1 MELGWM
7 VSPGSV
13 VRGFFMIFPFARGRS
28 DVSAPLFDPD
38 VTSLVYETLFSF
50 WNSHMPRTA
59 SKPLLPRKRP
69 VQARSAATVDAMFD
83 ATIQV
88 LLTHGAR
95 HLTTT
100 RVAERAGV
108 SVGTMYQYFPHKEAL
123 LHAVIERYLGEVA
136 DAVEDACEQAFGQPL
151 EVASDALVS
160 AYILAKSRD
169 VEASR
174 ALYAASSELE
184 VTDLVQKAFERF
196 RAAAARLLASCP
208 DAQFKDADQV
218 AFALLAAV
226 TGATRV
232 AFENEAQLALLDDF
246 RGRMTMMARAFLCS
260 AATE

>member
-1 MELGWM
+1 M
-7 VSPGSV
+7 PCT
-13 VRGFFMIFPFARGRS
+13 
-28 DVSAPLFDPD
+28 APK
-38 VTSLVYETLFSF
+38 SL
-50 WNSHMPRTA
+50 
-59 SKPLLPRKRP
+59 KPRKRP
-69 VQARSAATVDAMFD
+69 VQARSAATVDAIVQ

-136 DAVEDACEQAFGQPL
+136 DAVEGTCEQTLGQPL

-160 AYILAKSRD
+160 AYVIAKTRD

-184 VTDLVQKAFERF
+184 VTDLVQKAFERL
-196 RAAAARLLASCP
+196 RAAAARLLRSCP
-208 DAQFKDADQV
+208 DARFENADQV
-218 AFALLAAV
+218 AFSLLAAV

-232 AFENEAQLALLDDF
+232 AFENEVQLALLDDF
-246 RGRMTMMARAFLCS
+246 CRRMMMMARSFLRVAS
-260 AATE
+260 T

>member
-1 MELGWM
+1 
-7 VSPGSV
+7 
-13 VRGFFMIFPFARGRS
+13 
-28 DVSAPLFDPD
+28 
-38 VTSLVYETLFSF
+38 
-50 WNSHMPRTA
+50 MPRPVP
-59 SKPLLPRKRP
+59 KPLAPRKRP
-69 VQARSAATVDAMFD
+69 VQARSAATVDAIFD

-95 HLTTT
+95 HLSTT

-123 LHAVIERYLGEVA
+123 LHAVIGRYLGEVA
-136 DAVEDACEQAFGQPL
+136 DAVEEACERTLGRPL
-151 EVASDALVS
+151 EIASDALVS

-184 VTDLVQKAFERF
+184 VTDLVQTAFERF
-196 RAAAARLLASCP
+196 RAAAARLLRSCP
-208 DAQFKDADQV
+208 DAQFEDADQV
-218 AFALLAAV
+218 AFSLLAAV

-246 RGRMTMMARAFLCS
+246 CRRMMMMARSFLRS
-260 AATE
+260 AATV